1 MIARLKGTVLEREER
16 ALIVDVQGIGYR
28 VAVLSGTR
36 EQAQAGQEIS
46 LTIYHHIGQDSQALY
61 GFDSK
66 EQLKYF
72 ELLLSVPSVGP
83 KTALGI
89 LEEAPPHVLEQA
101 VAEND
106 VTLLTKVS
114 GVGKKTAERI
124 LVEFKGKIK
133 ISKTRSGVSGV
144 IQNETIDALVSIGFS
159 PARAREA
166 VRRLPKEITKVEE
179 AVRAVLKTQVP
190 TR

>member
-1 MIARLKGTVLEREER
+1 MIARLKGVVLEREER
-16 ALIVDVQGIGYR
+16 ALILDVNGVGYR

-36 EQAQAGQEIS
+36 EQAQAGEETS
-46 LTIYHHIGQDSQALY
+46 LNIYHHINQDSQALY
-61 GFDSK
+61 GFSSK
-66 EQLKYF
+66 EELKYF
-72 ELLLSVPSVGP
+72 ELLLTVPSVGP

-89 LEEAPPHVLEQA
+89 LEVAPPHVLEQA

-106 VTLLTKVS
+106 IALLTKVS
-114 GVGKKTAERI
+114 GVGKKTGERI
-124 LVEFKGKIK
+124 LVELKGKIK
-133 ISKTRSGVSGV
+133 ARKSAGISGA
-144 IQNETIDALVSIGFS
+144 IQQEAMEALVSIGFS